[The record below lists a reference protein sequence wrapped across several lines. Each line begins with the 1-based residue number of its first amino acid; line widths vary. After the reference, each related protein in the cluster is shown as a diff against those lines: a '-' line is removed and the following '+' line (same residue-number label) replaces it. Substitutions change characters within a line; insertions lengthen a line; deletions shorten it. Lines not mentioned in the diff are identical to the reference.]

1 MLNRPSGTSLKNITL
16 LAMSTEERDLSH
28 MIADYCNNRLAG
40 GERSAFERLLAEDR
54 TLQDECNEFQG
65 FQRLYRKLDASEP
78 APSQAIFAQVAAN
91 IGAGKGKVGQRV
103 PRGRGLSVYLAQTW
117 RRLQESI
124 TIPWALA
131 AVQAVALVLLLIPA
145 TQQTT
150 YSTLSASQAAIG
162 SGRPAINVVFRPTAS
177 EQEIRDL
184 LRQIN
189 ASLSDGPSREG
200 RYVLTIGSEVG
211 GEKALRTLQGSGVVL
226 FAETVK

>member
-1 MLNRPSGTSLKNITL
+1 
-16 LAMSTEERDLSH
+16 MSTEDRDMSH
-28 MIADYCNNRLAG
+28 MIPEYCNNRLAG

-54 TLQDECNEFQG
+54 TLQDECTEFQS
-65 FQRLYRKLDASEP
+65 FQQLYRKIDASEP

-91 IGAGKGKVGQRV
+91 IGAGKGKAGQRV
-103 PRGRGLSVYLAQTW
+103 AGGRGLNEYLAQAW

-131 AVQAVALVLLLIPA
+131 AVQAVALVLLLMPA

-150 YSTLSASQAAIG
+150 YSTLSASQMAVV
-162 SGRPAINVVFRPTAS
+162 SGKPAINVVFRPTAS

-189 ASLSDGPSREG
+189 ASVSDGPSREG
-200 RYVLTIGSEVG
+200 RYVLTIGSAGG